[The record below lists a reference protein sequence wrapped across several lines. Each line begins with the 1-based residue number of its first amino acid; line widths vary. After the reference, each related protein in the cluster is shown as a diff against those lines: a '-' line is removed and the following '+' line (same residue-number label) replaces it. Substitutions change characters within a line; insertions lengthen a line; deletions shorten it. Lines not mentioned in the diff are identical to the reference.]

1 MCASVG
7 LGDDLSD
14 KEICWMTALELTE
27 AISGGEISPVDV
39 LDAVMEQVKRYNPE
53 LNAIVTL
60 TGESAIES
68 AKKAEKMVRKGE
80 KLGPLL
86 GVPVT
91 LKDLVFTKGVR
102 TTFGSKLY
110 ENFVP
115 DEDAVLVERL
125 KKAGA
130 VIIGKTNVPEF
141 GLIPVTD
148 NLIFGP
154 TRNPW
159 DKSKTS
165 GGSSGGA
172 ATAVAAGMGPLASGS
187 DGGGSI
193 RIPSSLCGVYGFKPS
208 FGRVPSYPRLPGW
221 ETMDCPGPIARTVS
235 DAALM
240 LDVIAGPDDR
250 DRFSLPGI
258 DVSYLETLDN
268 GIEGSRIAYSPDLG
282 YAVVDQEVEK
292 QTRKAA
298 FSFDKLGCE
307 VTEIK
312 PDLFDMQYELITMVI
327 AETIT
332 ANEEHLEEWKEKIYP
347 LYLSYLELE
356 ETFSIR
362 DVVRV
367 QYKREELWGKMR
379 KIFENYDFL
388 LTPTTAVPAFKLEK
402 GGTMGPTEIA
412 GETVGPVGWI
422 AFTYP
427 FNFTGQPAASVPCGF
442 TGDGLPVGLQIVGSR
457 YDDDGVL
464 RASKAFEKTFP
475 WQDKK
480 PPL

>member
-1 MCASVG
+1 
-7 LGDDLSD
+7 LSD
-14 KEICWMTALELTE
+14 KKICWMSALELTE
-27 AISGGEISPVDV
+27 AISRGEMSPVDV
-39 LDAVMEQVKRYNPE
+39 LDAVMERVKRYNPE
-53 LNAIVTL
+53 INAIVTL
-60 TGESAIES
+60 TEESARES
-68 AKKAEKMVRKGE
+68 AKKAEKMVKKGE
-80 KLGPLL
+80 KLGLL
-86 GVPVT
+86 HGVPVT
-91 LKDLVFTKGVR
+91 IKDLVFTKGVR
-102 TTFGSKLY
+102 TTFGSKMY
-110 ENFVP
+110 ENFIP

-148 NLIFGP
+148 NLVFGP

-172 ATAVAAGMGPLASGS
+172 AAAVAAGMGPLASGT
-187 DGGGSI
+187 DGAGSI
-193 RIPSSLCGVYGFKPS
+193 RIPSSLCGVYGIKSS
-208 FGRVPSYPRLPGW
+208 FGRVPWYPKLPGW
-221 ETMDCPGPIARTVS
+221 ETMDCQGPIARTVS

-240 LDVIAGPDDR
+240 LDVMAGPDDR
-250 DRFSLPGI
+250 DRFSLPATN
-258 DVSYLETLDN
+258 VSYLENLEN

-282 YAVVDQEVEK
+282 YAVVDPEVVK
-292 QTRKAA
+292 LTRKAA
-298 FSFDKLGCE
+298 FSLEKLGCE

-312 PDLFDMQYELITMVI
+312 PDLFDMQFELITMVI
-327 AETIT
+327 AEQIT
-332 ANEEHLEEWKEKIYP
+332 ANEEHLEEWREKMYP
-347 LYLSYLELE
+347 LYLGYLQLE

-367 QYKREELWGKMR
+367 QYKREELWRKMR

-388 LTPTTAVPAFKLEK
+388 LTPATAVPAFNLEE

-412 GETVGPVGWI
+412 GQTVGPVGWI

-442 TGDGLPVGLQIVGSR
+442 TEDGLPVGLQIVGNR

-464 RASKAFEKTFP
+464 RASRAFEKAFP
-475 WQDKK
+475 WKDKK

>member
-1 MCASVG
+1 MS
-7 LGDDLSD
+7 
-14 KEICWMTALELTE
+14 ALELTE
-27 AISGGEISPVDV
+27 AISRGELSPVDV
-39 LDAVMEQVKRYNPE
+39 LDAVMEQVKRYNPKI
-53 LNAIVTL
+53 NAIVTL
-60 TGESAIES
+60 TEESARES
-68 AKKAEKMVRKGE
+68 AKKAERAVKKGE
-80 KLGPLL
+80 KLGPLH
-86 GVPVT
+86 GVPIT
-91 LKDLVFTKGVR
+91 IKDNVFTKGVR

-110 ENFVP
+110 ENFIP
-115 DEDAVLVERL
+115 SEDAVLVERL

-130 VIIGKTNVPEF
+130 VIIGKTNLPEF

-154 TRNPW
+154 TYNPW
-159 DKSKTS
+159 NKSRTS

-172 ATAVAAGMGPLASGS
+172 AAAVAAGMGPLASGS

-193 RIPSSLCGVYGFKPS
+193 RIPSSLCGVYGIKPS
-208 FGRVPSYPRLPGW
+208 FGRVPAYPKLLGW
-221 ETMDCPGPIARTVS
+221 ETMDCQGPIARTVS

-240 LDVIAGPDDR
+240 LDVIAGPDDM
-250 DRFSLPGI
+250 DRFSLPAS
-258 DVSYLETLDN
+258 DVSYLGTLEN
-268 GIEGSRIAYSPDLG
+268 GIDGSRIAYSPDLG
-282 YAVVDQEVEK
+282 YAAVDPEIEK
-292 QTRKAA
+292 LTRKAA
-298 FSFDKLGCE
+298 FSFEKLGCE

-312 PDLFDMQYELITMVI
+312 PDLFDMQFELTTMVI

-332 ANEEHLEEWKEKIYP
+332 ANEEHLEELKEKTYP
-347 LYLSYLELE
+347 LYLGYLQLE
-356 ETFSIR
+356 ETFTIR
-362 DVVRV
+362 DIVRV

-388 LTPTTAVPAFKLEK
+388 LTPTTAAPAFELED
-402 GGTMGPTEIA
+402 GTIGPTEIA
-412 GETVGPVGWI
+412 GQTVGPLGWI

-442 TGDGLPVGLQIVGSR
+442 TGDGLPVGLQIVGNR

-464 RASKAFEKTFP
+464 KASRAFEKAFP

>member
-1 MCASVG
+1 MS
-7 LGDDLSD
+7 
-14 KEICWMTALELTE
+14 ALELTE
-27 AISGGEISPVDV
+27 AISRGELSPVDV

-53 LNAIVTL
+53 LNAIVTI
-60 TGESAIES
+60 TEESARES
-68 AKKAEKMVRKGE
+68 AKKAEKMVKKDE
-80 KLGPLL
+80 KLGPLH
-86 GVPVT
+86 GVPIT
-91 LKDLVFTKGVR
+91 IKDLVFTKGVR

-110 ENFVP
+110 ENFIP

-130 VIIGKTNVPEF
+130 VIIGKTNVPKF

-148 NLIFGP
+148 NLVFGR

-159 DKSKTS
+159 DKSKTT

-172 ATAVAAGMGPLASGS
+172 AAAVAAGMGPLASGS

-193 RIPSSLCGVYGFKPS
+193 RIPSSLCGVYGIKPS
-208 FGRVPSYPRLPGW
+208 FGRVPSYHPGLYGW
-221 ETMDCPGPIARTVS
+221 ETVACEGPIARTVA

-240 LDVIAGPDDR
+240 LDVMAGPDDR
-250 DRFSLPGI
+250 DRFSLPAAS
-258 DVSYLETLDN
+258 VNYLETVED
-268 GIEGSRIAYSPDLG
+268 GIEGSKIAYSPDLG
-282 YAVVDQEVEK
+282 YAVVDPEVEK
-292 QTRKAA
+292 LTRKAT
-298 FSFDKLGCE
+298 FSFEKLGCE
-307 VTEIK
+307 VAETK

-332 ANEEHLEEWKEKIYP
+332 ANEEHLEEWKEKMYP
-347 LYLSYLELE
+347 LYLGYLQLE
-356 ETFSIR
+356 ETFSVR
-362 DVVRV
+362 DIVRV
-367 QYKREELWGKMR
+367 QYKREELWEKMR

-388 LTPTTAVPAFKLEK
+388 LTPTTAVPAFEIEE
-402 GGTMGPTEIA
+402 GTMGPTEIA

-442 TGDGLPVGLQIVGSR
+442 TEDGLPVGLQIVGNR
-457 YDDDGVL
+457 YDDEGVL
-464 RASKAFEKTFP
+464 RASRAFEKAFP